1 MRQLFF
7 NLYFLY
13 SCPAKYSGFMKKKI
27 LLTLAFI
34 ALSLFNLLA
43 QEESFRITHGPYLQ
57 DMSENEVTIQ

>member
-1 MRQLFF
+1 
-7 NLYFLY
+7 
-13 SCPAKYSGFMKKKI
+13 MKKKI